1 MYKPGGVHRGI
12 LQKNLVNFF
21 YLRVITKLN
30 ILQTVILK
38 ESNPSFPLLETTL
51 ALSIHCSYESQVH
64 L

>member
-38 ESNPSFPLLETTL
+38 ESNPSEIEDRIIQFNL
-51 ALSIHCSYESQVH
+51 C
-64 L
+64 